1 MNEQDYQQLSQYLDG
16 ELDVF
21 TTRQLEQRLQQEPE
35 LAATL
40 AQLQGQDA
48 AIRSA
53 LNTTAE
59 APATVR
65 AMLEPASNVVALP
78 QRKARPTWQYAV
90 AASLIA
96 AAGLAIS
103 PAWQQ
108 APSADQM
115 LANVLETSPSMASG
129 WQTLDNGD
137 QVRPVLSFKDKAGN
151 WCREFLITE
160 AGEASRGVSCRAAGE
175 WQTQV
180 LAATEIPGD
189 AGQFRPAGAADA
201 NPVANF
207 LAEQADSIPLSA
219 SEEASLIEN
228 HWN

>member
-1 MNEQDYQQLSQYLDG
+1 MNEQDNQQLSQYLDG

-21 TTRQLEQRLQQEPE
+21 SSRALEQRLQQEPE

-40 AQLQGQDA
+40 DRMKGQDV

-53 LNTTAE
+53 LQQTAE
-59 APATVR
+59 APASVR
-65 AMLEPASNVVALP
+65 AMLTPASNVVALP
-78 QRKARPTWQYAV
+78 QRKARPAWQYAI
-90 AASLIA
+90 AASLVA

-103 PAWQQ
+103 PTWQS
-108 APSADQM
+108 APNAQQM
-115 LANVLETSPSMASG
+115 LAEVLETSPSMASG
-129 WQTLDNGD
+129 WETLDNGS
-137 QVRPVLSFKDKAGN
+137 QVRPVLSFKDNEGN

-160 AGEASRGVSCRAAGE
+160 ADEASRGVSCREAGE

-189 AGQFRPAGAADA
+189 ATQFRPAGATDADS
-201 NPVANF
+201 VANF
-207 LAEQADSIPLSA
+207 LADQTDSIPLSA
-219 SEEASLIEN
+219 AEEAALIEN